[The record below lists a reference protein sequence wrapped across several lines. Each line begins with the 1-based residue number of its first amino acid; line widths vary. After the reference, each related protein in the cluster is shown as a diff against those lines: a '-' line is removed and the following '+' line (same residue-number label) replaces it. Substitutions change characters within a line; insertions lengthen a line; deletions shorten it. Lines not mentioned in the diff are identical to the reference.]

1 MEKGGESR
9 SYEEEKSDIRAK
21 RGRLTNEKPPF
32 QLSEQPPCSSPPTYL
47 TPKRLLRPWLPPRF
61 RVSFEHRFGSLSALE
76 VYHDQKYEYL
86 EVMSGTC
93 VGHGASRLS
102 PARRKML
109 YRCISGLRWKLPV
122 QNSGVFENYEV
133 PYLSIILEDA
143 TMLCDDPLRSS

>member
-1 MEKGGESR
+1 M
-9 SYEEEKSDIRAK
+9 
-21 RGRLTNEKPPF
+21 
-32 QLSEQPPCSSPPTYL
+32 
-47 TPKRLLRPWLPPRF
+47 
-61 RVSFEHRFGSLSALE
+61 
-76 VYHDQKYEYL
+76 
-86 EVMSGTC
+86 
-93 VGHGASRLS
+93 GHGASRLS